1 MFEEIISDYINKI
14 TGKIKDIQTFGNI
27 IKLIE
32 VNRIKE
38 EKQKDYFRI
47 LKEKYKNVIENE
59 IKHINK
65 EEELGRAI
73 TIIAEFVSK
82 LFSYEKNNSFIDERI
97 KKLDDKI
104 KSLIYIEI
112 ITKYNGDEYQ
122 KMKNYIYDIYLNNLG
137 TKEGRDN
144 VIKLV
149 KKLTGEEKKFF
160 TYEKLLKKC
169 VFTKEEFFSNH
180 KNYKIKTLC
189 ELKKELE
196 KEQLEKE
203 TKKEGEKE
211 EEKYLDIPALSEKG
225 NESAK
230 ILSNTLDDIRQDLD
244 NEKIIKKDLEKFL
257 RIKKMKNQQKDK
269 EDANKKQ
276 EEINTSSKRKEPQ
289 AEKQNEPT
297 EKTEEDE
304 VI

>member
-1 MFEEIISDYINKI
+1 MKRKMRMIPRIKKIKKEGIKYEINGYLERDEFALNLNKNIKGFFEKAKDRLTNAEILGTVEKFNPFFSIRNKEDKEKHKNKRNTYIFDYIKFNKITPTFILNFKKWNFEIMFEEIISDYINKI

-47 LKEKYKNVIENE
+47 LKEKFKNVIENE
-59 IKHINK
+59 IKNINK
-65 EEELGRAI
+65 EEELGKAI
-73 TIIAEFVSK
+73 SIIAEFVSK

-112 ITKYNGDEYQ
+112 ITKYNVDEYQ

-149 KKLTGEEKKFF
+149 KKLTGDEKKFF

-169 VFTKEEFFSNH
+169 VFTKEEFFSNL
-180 KNYKIKTLC
+180 KN
-189 ELKKELE
+189 
-196 KEQLEKE
+196 
-203 TKKEGEKE
+203 
-211 EEKYLDIPALSEKG
+211 
-225 NESAK
+225 
-230 ILSNTLDDIRQDLD
+230 
-244 NEKIIKKDLEKFL
+244 
-257 RIKKMKNQQKDK
+257 
-269 EDANKKQ
+269 
-276 EEINTSSKRKEPQ
+276 
-289 AEKQNEPT
+289 
-297 EKTEEDE
+297 
-304 VI
+304 